1 MRVQEENVKKKIQDC
16 VERARQRPLLIES
29 VYTKKHNEN
38 LAKIKAAKT
47 FIQIL
52 KDQNLDPKDHL
63 TDEQK
68 ELLAEDE
75 YVQRRMKEL
84 SKTTNA

>member
-47 FIQIL
+47 FI
-52 KDQNLDPKDHL
+52 
-63 TDEQK
+63 
-68 ELLAEDE
+68 
-75 YVQRRMKEL
+75 
-84 SKTTNA
+84 